1 MLETLLDPLTYHISV
16 YNSKRMDS
24 LQCRQQSLHIHFH
37 VFQVESAK
45 VIGKSVMFE
54 VWNDKGHEVSMDFEV
69 ENSTDMTLASSD
81 LHGQQLSDDSVRR
94 DNRVKALDGSLLS
107 GVFVL
112 REEDCTE
119 GSLADLVE
127 DLVVV
132 QFRELTHYATVV
144 PLLYR
149 RTSEAVFGRV

>member
-1 MLETLLDPLTYHISV
+1 
-16 YNSKRMDS
+16 
-24 LQCRQQSLHIHFH
+24 
-37 VFQVESAK
+37 
-45 VIGKSVMFE
+45 MFE